1 MTHRAAHS
9 GRRARSRPAVARR
22 SLNSSKGPPR
32 PAIERTLEAQLPS
45 RFGHFRIIGYRC
57 SDTEDDHLAI
67 IKGDVLGQE
76 NVLVRVHSECLTG
89 DALGSMRCDCGEQL
103 RTALRRLEAEKR
115 GAILYMRQE
124 GRGIGLSNK
133 VRAYHLQDHGIDTV
147 TANIILGF
155 EADARSY
162 ETAAC
167 IINDLGIRSVRLMT
181 NNPAK
186 LRELTKLGI
195 RISERV
201 PIIVDPNEV
210 NEYYLRTKQ
219 EKLGHLFGIPWA
231 RVQPSKKPAPRAVR
245 GKR

>member
-1 MTHRAAHS
+1 MIA
-9 GRRARSRPAVARR
+9 
-22 SLNSSKGPPR
+22 
-32 PAIERTLEAQLPS
+32 RTLEAQLPS
-45 RFGHFRIIGYRC
+45 RYGAFRIVGYRC
-57 SDTEDDHLAI
+57 LNSHDDHLAI
-67 IKGDVLGQE
+67 IKGDVLGRE
-76 NVLVRVHSECLTG
+76 DVLVRIHSECLTG

-162 ETAAC
+162 ETAAY

-181 NNPAK
+181 NNPSK
-186 LRELTKLGI
+186 LRELKRLGI
-195 RISERV
+195 RITQRV
-201 PIIVDPNEV
+201 PIIIDPNEV

-219 EKLGHLFGIPWA
+219 EKMGHLFGIPSERTPA
-231 RVQPSKKPAPRAVR
+231 RKRGVRRPSAGGR
-245 GKR
+245 